1 MMLQIVGL
9 AGALLILMPFAA
21 VQLGRMRTETWTY
34 QLLNLG
40 GAGLLTVV
48 AAVESQYGFLLLEGV
63 WALMS
68 LVGLR
73 RVWLARDERRL
84 AS

>member
-9 AGALLILMPFAA
+9 VGALLILVPFGAL
-21 VQLGRMRTETWTY
+21 QLRRLRTETWAY
-34 QLLNLG
+34 QLLNLS

-48 AAVESQYGFLLLEGV
+48 AALESQYGFLLLEGV

-73 RVWLARDERRL
+73 RVWRAHGAEPL

>member
-1 MMLQIVGL
+1 MIQVVGI
-9 AGALLILMPFAA
+9 AGAALILAPFAA
-21 VQLGRMRTETWTY
+21 VQLRRMGTETWPY
-34 QLLNLG
+34 QLLNLV
-40 GAGLLTVV
+40 GASVLTLV
-48 AAVESQYGFLLLEGV
+48 AALESQYGFLLLEGT

-73 RVWLARDERRL
+73 RLWLARDGQRL

>member
-1 MMLQIVGL
+1 MLLQLVGL
-9 AGALLILMPFAA
+9 IGALLILVPFAA
-21 VQLGRMRTETWTY
+21 VQLGRLRTETWAY
-34 QLLNLG
+34 QLLNLS
-40 GAGLLTVV
+40 GAIVLTVV
-48 AAVESQYGFLLLEGV
+48 AALESQYGFLLLEGV

-73 RVWLARDERRL
+73 RLWLARREAPL

>member
-9 AGALLILMPFAA
+9 AGALLILTPFAA
-21 VQLGRMRTETWTY
+21 TQLGRLRSETWAY

-40 GAGLLTVV
+40 GASMLTLV
-48 AAVESQYGFLLLEGV
+48 AALERQYGFLLLEGV

-73 RVWLARDERRL
+73 RLWLARHAGRL
-84 AS
+84 AT

>member
-9 AGALLILMPFAA
+9 VGALLILVPFGAL
-21 VQLGRMRTETWTY
+21 QLRRLRTETWAY
-34 QLLNLG
+34 QLLNLS

-48 AAVESQYGFLLLEGV
+48 AALESQYGFLLLEGV

-73 RVWLARDERRL
+73 RVWRARGADPL

>member
-1 MMLQIVGL
+1 MLQLIGL
-9 AGALLILMPFAA
+9 AGALLILAPFAA
-21 VQLGRMRTETWTY
+21 VQLRRMRTETWTY
-34 QLLNLG
+34 QLLNLS

-48 AAVESQYGFLLLEGV
+48 AALERQYGFLLLEGV

-73 RVWLARDERRL
+73 RLWMGRNEAPLG
-84 AS
+84 S

>member
-1 MMLQIVGL
+1 MLLQLVGL
-9 AGALLILMPFAA
+9 AGALLILAPFAA
-21 VQLGRMRTETWTY
+21 VQLRRMRTETWAY
-34 QLLNLG
+34 QLLNLS

-48 AAVESQYGFLLLEGV
+48 AALERQYGFLLLEGV

-73 RVWLARDERRL
+73 RLWLARGEAPL

>member
-9 AGALLILMPFAA
+9 VGALLILVPFAST
-21 VQLGRMRTETWTY
+21 QLGRMRTETWAY
-34 QLLNLG
+34 QLLNLC
-40 GAGLLTVV
+40 GASLLTLV
-48 AAVESQYGFLLLEGV
+48 AALESQYGFLLLEGV

-73 RVWLARDERRL
+73 RLWLTRGGERL